1 MKLNNSHVKTG
12 RLHSD
17 GNRRNGGIWMEY
29 RQGNREDLD
38 LFLETR
44 IEFASSLKKLPDAAG
59 FREST
64 KNYLQE
70 HIDKD
75 DFLLYLALDNGRII
89 SSCMA
94 CIITTAPLPSRLS
107 GKSAEVL
114 NVYTLKE
121 YRRQGH
127 AAKLLKMLFSELGR
141 RGVPKIVLEYTDDG
155 FPLYKALGF
164 KDLERQMVLRI

>member
-1 MKLNNSHVKTG
+1 
-12 RLHSD
+12 
-17 GNRRNGGIWMEY
+17 MEY
-29 RQGNREDLD
+29 RQGTRNDLKI
-38 LFLETR
+38 FLENR
-44 IEFASSLKKLPDAAG
+44 MEFASSLKKLPDADG

-64 KNYLQE
+64 EKYLKE
-70 HIDKD
+70 HIDRD
-75 DFLLYLALDNGRII
+75 DLLIFLALENKKII

-127 AAKLLKMLFSELGR
+127 AAKLLNMLFTELQR
-141 RGVPKIVLEYTDDG
+141 RGVPKVVLEYTDDG
-155 FPLYKALGF
+155 FPLYRTMGF
-164 KDLERQMVLRI
+164 VDLDRQMVLRLDSASRENGLERTP